1 MIPIN
6 KKWMLVAAIIIVGIA
21 AVINQQRVTSQCCQ
35 SSLTRLFAPQEAP
48 VVAESRPIMPVQ
60 QAVPIVIQNPT
71 VTVARPAVVN
81 QVVPVR
87 QPVTTTSYYPNSSCA
102 CSPAP
107 TQCTVTKLVPQTEY
121 HEEEVT
127 TYETVYE
134 EETRYRTK
142 TVSRQVPETTIKTE
156 TVTVS
161 RPVWETIE
169 KEVYTDKVT
178 YVPETSEREEIQTV
192 SVPVTEMREKKI
204 VEKVRKPIQTT
215 VMKQRTVT
223 VNREINSVRTE
234 LKDQGRYVTNYAPVE
249 PKSYTRLAW
258 FPGGDYYN
266 AATGTTRYRLPGFYW
281 TEMTGPQQ
289 YKSSKI
295 WQSNLV
301 ETQVPVT
308 TIVPET
314 VTENYPVCETTWQD
328 EEIVRT
334 EQVPVT
340 TYKQEQIV
348 KKIPVTTY
356 KPVTERIVQK
366 IPEKVCRIEK
376 KEEIREIPVTTY
388 KTVCEVIQEP
398 YTVKV
403 ARTVPKK
410 IKVQRPV
417 TTYKKVTET
426 ISGSPIAD
434 APCAIDTLSLSSTI
448 YSGTNGSSSSTTARP
463 NTPTTSSVTTSQKS
477 TTIPAVPGSATTK
490 VDAGSVQPSLKSEST
505 DNGVTNSETTRTANR
520 PISPL
525 VSSNEIQKP
534 VKLTTE
540 QTDPVENT
548 ASDKTAS
555 DKTAPVKTEPI
566 KSEPAK
572 NEVAPVKTES
582 VKPGE
587 KAVEQTHQTT
597 VNPIFHSES
606 PLSETRVSHSLNSA
620 APTISGSNIAAVPT
634 IIQASHTETIAN
646 TQPEIKTTENR
657 SSDPET
663 KDLSKL
669 TNNDGQKPASNPT
682 IINAGHEEI
691 KGATAPIATAEL
703 NTTTAPV
710 QNKVVP
716 VQFGTD
722 QTKSSTNV
730 VPPTIA
736 PTQVLSN
743 D

>member
-6 KKWMLVAAIIIVGIA
+6 KKWMLVAAIIVVGIA
-21 AVINQQRVTSQCCQ
+21 AVVNQQRVTSQCCQ
-35 SSLTRLFAPQEAP
+35 SSLTKLFAPQDAP
-48 VVAESRPIMPVQ
+48 VLTESRPVMPAQ
-60 QAVPIVIQNPT
+60 QVMPIVIQNPT
-71 VTVARPAVVN
+71 VTVARPVVVT
-81 QVVPVR
+81 QSVPVH
-87 QPVTTTSYYPNSSCA
+87 QPVTTSSYYPNSACA

-121 HEEEVT
+121 REEEVT

-192 SVPVTEMREKKI
+192 SVPVTEMREKQI
-204 VEKVRKPIQTT
+204 IETVRKPIQTT
-215 VMKQRTVT
+215 VMKQRTIT

-234 LKDQGRYVTNYAPVE
+234 MKDQGRYVTNYTPVT

-289 YKSSKI
+289 YQTSKI

-314 VTENYPVCETTWQD
+314 VTENYPVCETTWQN

-348 KKIPVTTY
+348 KKIPVTAY

-366 IPEKVCRIEK
+366 VPEKVCRIEK
-376 KEEIREIPVTTY
+376 KEEVREVPVTTY

-434 APCAIDTLSLSSTI
+434 APCAVDTLSLSSTA
-448 YSGTNGSSSSTTARP
+448 YPKSNETSSTTTARP
-463 NTPTTSSVTTSQKS
+463 AAPAADAPQKS
-477 TTIPAVPGSATTK
+477 IAVPAVPGNTTTK
-490 VDAGSVQPSLKSEST
+490 VDAGSVQPALNSES
-505 DNGVTNSETTRTANR
+505 TNSETVKPESRTANR

-525 VSSNEIQKP
+525 VSPAESPKP

-540 QTDPVENT
+540 QTDPAE
-548 ASDKTAS
+548 KTLPAKS
-555 DKTAPVKTEPI
+555 EPVKSEPVKSEPI
-566 KSEPAK
+566 KSEPVK
-572 NEVAPVKTES
+572 SEPVKSES
-582 VKPGE
+582 AN
-587 KAVEQTHQTT
+587 KAQPTA

-606 PLSETRVSHSLNSA
+606 PFSSGRIDNNVNFA
-620 APTISGSNIAAVPT
+620 APTISGAVPT
-634 IIQASHTETIAN
+634 IIQTSNTETIADTKPKIKN
-646 TQPEIKTTENR
+646 SEVKVEEQTKTSNAVDQNSAPE
-657 SSDPET
+657 
-663 KDLSKL
+663 
-669 TNNDGQKPASNPT
+669 QKIVNAS
-682 IINAGHEEI
+682 HEEV
-691 KGATAPIATAEL
+691 KGTAAPIASADL
-703 NTTTAPV
+703 KITAPV
-710 QNKVVP
+710 QNKIVP

-722 QTKSSTNV
+722 QIKSSADVT
-730 VPPTIA
+730 PPAIA
-736 PTQVLSN
+736 PTHVLSN